1 MFSNEESHKIAK
13 GYYCNLCD
21 YTTSNLYDFNKHNN
35 TSKHLS
41 NNSQFLA
48 IEKSQKSQHE
58 CVCGKVYKDNS
69 GLWRHKK
76 KCIAVTNDDSQGQTI
91 EKKDELINI
100 LLKENQDFKKLIL
113 EFIQKVSI

>member
-1 MFSNEESHKIAK
+1 MFSNENQKKTNTCYSCE
-13 GYYCNLCD
+13 NCD
-21 YTTSNLYDFNKHNN
+21 YTTVRKSNYEEHLLTLKHKKSISSNLKSSNHNFHCQICN
-35 TSKHLS
+35 
-41 NNSQFLA
+41 
-48 IEKSQKSQHE
+48 
-58 CVCGKVYKDNS
+58 KVYKDNS

-113 EFIQKVSI
+113 EFIQKVSIEK